1 MTIEERDIQIR
12 ETNQRLLNCCTD
24 IIRKLAMDP
33 EAEIAPLLGLMMRH
47 DDSRRTIMR
56 EKRRI
61 TRNACDKFEI
71 SRRINDALA

>member
-1 MTIEERDIQIR
+1 MTIEERNVQLT
-12 ETNQRLLNCCTD
+12 ETNQLLLNCCTD
-24 IIRKLAMDP
+24 VIRKLAMDP
-33 EAEIAPLLGLMMRH
+33 EAEISSLLGLMMRH

-61 TRNACDKFEI
+61 TRNVCEKFEI